1 MPDQRKK
8 FRRKIRSLSIF
19 NRIFLIIFP
28 VMLVT
33 LGIIEL
39 IMRWLELTEISYNFF
54 LIFLI
59 PVSFALIISYLT
71 AKFTAQEI
79 SNPIKQFIESAKEI
93 ARGNF
98 DHKVSVQSS
107 DEIIQLSRIFNYM
120 TLELK
125 RIYQINI
132 NEIIREKIKTEAI
145 LRNIADG
152 VIVVSALD
160 EILLLNDV
168 IEDWFNV
175 KEKDVH
181 GCSLTFFF
189 PELKFLTAKTKESAA
204 NDIFKEEIEI
214 HPENNPSK
222 IILAA
227 HASKVMDNFELIA
240 IVIVLR
246 NITKEKEVD
255 KLKTELVHVVAHE
268 LRSPLTSIA
277 GFSEILKDPE
287 LPPVTKKEYIDI
299 IRYESGR
306 LAELINK
313 FLDISRIESGQTS
326 LTKIPVDI
334 VTVISNVLAVNSHLA
349 IMKHIH
355 VVTDFVDSPPL
366 VLVDPDLIGQV
377 ALNLFSNAVKY
388 SPESSVITIS
398 INNIKNSV
406 VVQVR
411 DTGYGI
417 SKENQ
422 SRLFQK
428 FFRAKDDKN
437 VKDVEGT
444 GLGLAFVKEIIQQHD
459 GRLNV
464 ESDLGKGSLFS
475 FSLPHYIPEK
485 PIESSETVPLK
496 IKSSHFETG

>member
-1 MPDQRKK
+1 
-8 FRRKIRSLSIF
+8 
-19 NRIFLIIFP
+19 
-28 VMLVT
+28 MLAT

-39 IMRWLELTEISYNFF
+39 LMRWVEIQELSYNFF
-54 LIFLI
+54 WVLII
-59 PVSFALIISYLT
+59 PVSFSLIISYLT

-79 SNPIKQFIESAKEI
+79 SNPIRQFIESAKEI

-98 DHKVSVQSS
+98 EHKVNIQSS
-107 DEIIQLSRIFNYM
+107 EEIVQLSRIFNYM

-160 EILLLNDV
+160 EILLLNDI
-168 IEDWFNV
+168 IEDWFSVN
-175 KEKDVH
+175 EKDLR
-181 GCSLTFFF
+181 GCSLSFFF
-189 PELKFLTAKTKESAA
+189 PELKFLTAKVKLSGTNEV
-204 NDIFKEEIEI
+204 FKEEIEI
-214 HPENNPSK
+214 HPVNVLSK
-222 IILAA
+222 IVLAA
-227 HASKVMDNFELIA
+227 HASKVMDNDELIA

-287 LPPVTKKEYIDI
+287 LAAITRREYIAI
-299 IRYESGR
+299 IHYESGR
-306 LAELINK
+306 LADLINK
-313 FLDISRIESGQTS
+313 FLDISRIESGQTP
-326 LTKIPVDI
+326 LTRIPVDI
-334 VTVISNVLAVNSHLA
+334 VTVISNVLSINAHMA
-349 IMKHIH
+349 IKKHIGVH
-355 VVTDFVDSPPL
+355 THFDESVPL

-388 SPESSVITIS
+388 SPEHCDIS
-398 INNIKNSV
+398 ISIRSLNNNVIV
-406 VVQVR
+406 EVR
-411 DTGYGI
+411 DAGYGI
-417 SKENQ
+417 SKENLNH
-422 SRLFQK
+422 LFQK

-459 GRLNV
+459 GRVNV
-464 ESDLGKGSLFS
+464 ESELGKGSVFS
-475 FSLPHYIPEK
+475 FSLPCYVPEDEMVSADTLTK
-485 PIESSETVPLK
+485 KV
-496 IKSSHFETG
+496 TG

>member
-1 MPDQRKK
+1 
-8 FRRKIRSLSIF
+8 
-19 NRIFLIIFP
+19 
-28 VMLVT
+28 MLAGI
-33 LGIIEL
+33 GIIEV
-39 IMRWLELTEISYNFF
+39 IMRWMNLQQRPFGLFWA
-54 LIFLI
+54 LLI
-59 PVSFALIISYLT
+59 PICFSIIISYLT

-79 SNPIKQFIESAKEI
+79 SNPIKRFIESAKEI

-107 DEIIQLSRIFNYM
+107 EEIIQLSRIFNYM

-160 EILLLNDV
+160 EILLLNDI

-189 PELKFLTAKTKESAA
+189 PELKFLTAKTKDSNTNE
-204 NDIFKEEIEI
+204 IFKEEIEI
-214 HPENNPSK
+214 HPDNAPSK
-222 IILAA
+222 IVLAA

-277 GFSEILKDPE
+277 GFSEILKDPA
-287 LPPVTKKEYIDI
+287 LAATTKKEYIDI
-299 IRYESGR
+299 IHYESGR
-306 LAELINK
+306 LADLINK
-313 FLDISRIESGQTS
+313 FLDISRIESGQTP

-334 VTVISNVLAVNSHLA
+334 VTVLSNVLTVNSHLA
-349 IMKHIH
+349 VKKRIH
-355 VVTDFVDSPPL
+355 VITDFTEPVPL

-377 ALNLFSNAVKY
+377 VLNLFSNAVKY
-388 SPESSVITIS
+388 SPEFSTITVS
-398 INNIKNSV
+398 IKHLKSSV
-406 VVQVR
+406 VVLVQ
-411 DTGYGI
+411 DTGFGI
-417 SKENQ
+417 SKENLNH
-422 SRLFQK
+422 LFQK

-437 VKDVEGT
+437 IKDVEGS

-459 GRLNV
+459 GRINV
-464 ESDLGKGSLFS
+464 ESELGKGSSFS
-475 FSLPHYIPEK
+475 FSLPCYVSEHQIIPSALQ
-485 PIESSETVPLK
+485 PQA
-496 IKSSHFETG
+496 IKG